1 MKYCFLL
8 LCIFFSL
15 VVDAQDY
22 RVVSRGNLHV
32 RSGAGTEFDVIGKL
46 VSKDTVHVLKMEGTW
61 AQVEFDGK
69 QAYVS
74 KKYIMPLRG
83 TKQQS
88 AEDFFSGLWGLFKQG
103 PISYLRLLILLTL
116 CFTLLVRWM
125 FRDSL

>member
-46 VSKDTVHVLKMEGTW
+46 ASKDTVHVLKMEGTW
-61 AQVEFDGK
+61 AQVEFENRPMSVK
-69 QAYVS
+69 S
-74 KKYIMPLRG
+74 ILC
-83 TKQQS
+83 
-88 AEDFFSGLWGLFKQG
+88 
-103 PISYLRLLILLTL
+103 RLGERNNNLQKT
-116 CFTLLVRWM
+116 FLVDYGDCLN
-125 FRDSL
+125 RDRLVICLY

>member
-22 RVVSRGNLHV
+22 RVVSRGNLYV

-46 VSKDTVHVLKMEGTW
+46 ASKDTVHVLKMEGTW

-83 TKQQS
+83 TLKAPQKG
-88 AEDFFSGLWGLFKQG
+88 AFFAKS
-103 PISYLRLLILLTL
+103 LIFVYILEGHI
-116 CFTLLVRWM
+116 
-125 FRDSL
+125 